1 MKNLKPSMRL
11 KVKRDTVFLPDPNR
25 GVYFRNNSSSFHMK
39 GQGID
44 QWVSRLMPMFDGKH
58 TLEYLTNGLSGPY
71 KNRVYEIAGVLH
83 ANGFV
88 RDISSD
94 SPHQLSEHI
103 VELYESQI
111 EFLESFGDSPAYRF
125 QRYRQTKVLAIGSGS
140 MFISLVSAL
149 LQSGLPSFNMLIT
162 AALPTDTKR
171 IQELVK
177 HARKADPEASVEEL
191 TRNGDS
197 WREIIK
203 GFDCILYVAP
213 QGDLEELRSLHSAC
227 RAERKL
233 FLPAFFHKQRGLAG
247 PVVHPESDG
256 CWESAWRSL
265 HETVFPDGDSYHKT
279 ATAEA
284 MLANI
289 IVFELFK
296 HLGRAEDAEMVYQ
309 FYLLNTETLEGKWHF
324 FLPHPLVAHPPQIH
338 LVKNVEE
345 ELKKSLKRNEP
356 GGLILYLSQLASSDC
371 GVFHVL
377 GEEELE
383 QLPLSQCRVQVADP
397 LSEGPAKLLPSK
409 VCAELTHEKARKAA
423 GLTGIE
429 MYADRLLDLLYPSYK
444 GAVAIGA
451 GENIYEAVCRGLQKW
466 LEAEL
471 DRQLRNHGHAASRLQ
486 LAEVEDDSCR
496 FYLQALSTMHGTPDI
511 ALGKEVAG
519 FPVVF
524 VRSKDHWH
532 PGTGLHPAMA
542 LQNALRAAFLNE
554 GAAQGVQIDEHRGP
568 VSMVIPG
575 LPSEEE
581 LLQTAIERLAQ
592 TGKRLSLLEFD
603 MGPVLKKE
611 IVKIYGVRLGEE
623 GDL

>member
-1 MKNLKPSMRL
+1 MSNLKPSMLL
-11 KVKRDTVFLPDPNR
+11 KVKRDTFFLPDSNS
-25 GVYFRNNSSSFHMK
+25 GVYFRNNISSFHMK

-44 QWVSRLMPMFDGKH
+44 QWVSKLMPMFDGKH
-58 TLEYLTNGLSGPY
+58 TLEYLTKGLPGPY

-94 SPHQLSEHI
+94 SPHQLSQHI
-103 VELYESQI
+103 VEQYESQI

-140 MFISLVSAL
+140 MFVSLVSAL
-149 LQSGLPSFNMLIT
+149 LQSGLPRFNMLLT
-162 AALPTDTKR
+162 PAMATDTKR

-177 HARKADPEASVEEL
+177 HARKTDPEASVEEL
-191 TRNGDS
+191 TLKGHS
-197 WREIIK
+197 WQEIIQ

-213 QGDLEELRSLHSAC
+213 QGNLEELRSLHRAC

-247 PVVHPESDG
+247 PIVHPDSDG

-265 HETVFPDGDSYHKT
+265 HETVFPDNDSYNNP
-279 ATAEA
+279 ATAGA
-284 MLANI
+284 MLSNI

-296 HLGRAEDAEMVYQ
+296 HLGRAEDAEMVPL
-309 FYLLNTETLEGKWHF
+309 FYLLNPETLEGKWQM
-324 FLPHPLVAHPPQIH
+324 FLPHPLVAQRPQVH
-338 LVKNVEE
+338 LVKNAEE
-345 ELKKSLKRNEP
+345 ELKKNLGHNEQ
-356 GGLILYLSQLASSDC
+356 GGLILYLSQLASSEC
-371 GVFHVL
+371 GVFRVL
-377 GEEELE
+377 AEEELE

-429 MYADRLLDLLYPSYK
+429 MYVDQLLDLLYPSYK
-444 GAVAIGA
+444 GAVGIGA
-451 GENIYEAVCRGLQKW
+451 GENIQEAVCRGLQKC

-471 DRQLRNHGHAASRLQ
+471 GRQLRNHENAASRLQ
-486 LAEVEDDSCR
+486 LAEVEDDCCR
-496 FYLQALSTMHGTPDI
+496 FYLQALSTMNGTPDI

-519 FPVVF
+519 FPVFF
-524 VRSKDHWH
+524 VRSKERWH
-532 PGTGLHPAMA
+532 PGTGLHPAQA
-542 LQNALRAAFLNE
+542 LQNALKAAFLNE
-554 GAAQGVQIDEHRGP
+554 AAAVRVQLDEHRAP
-568 VSMVIPG
+568 ISRVIPA
-575 LPSEEE
+575 LTSEDEI
-581 LLQTAIERLAQ
+581 LQTAIERLAEV
-592 TGKRLSLLEFD
+592 GKRLSLLEFD
-603 MGPVLKKE
+603 MGHVLKKE
-611 IVKIYGVRLGEE
+611 IVKIYGVLLGEE